1 MRLVLLFS
9 LFMYLELTYF
19 VDVSVFKIGVIQRSV
34 TFQVIKKLMYPI
46 IRSINQNVVAALTF
60 FFEAKVL
67 EVILLLI
74 S

>member
-34 TFQVIKKLMYPI
+34 TFQVIKKLMHPI
-46 IRSINQNVVAALTF
+46 IRSINLNVVAALTF
-60 FFEAKVL
+60 FFEAKVF

>member
-34 TFQVIKKLMYPI
+34 TFQVIKKLMFPI

>member
-19 VDVSVFKIGVIQRSV
+19 VDISVFKIGVIQRSV
-34 TFQVIKKLMYPI
+34 TFQVIKKLMHPI
-46 IRSINQNVVAALTF
+46 IRSINLNVVAALTF
-60 FFEAKVL
+60 FFEAKVS

>member
-46 IRSINQNVVAALTF
+46 IRSINQNVVAAPTF
-60 FFEAKVL
+60 FFEAQVL